1 MTKLNK
7 AIIPVAGLGTRM
19 LPATKAIPKEMLP
32 VLNKPIIQYIVEE
45 VIYAGFKEII
55 LVSHSSK
62 YSIENHFDKSFELE
76 ATLEKRVKRS
86 LLEEREKR
94 EKREKRVKR
103 GMLKEIRA
111 ISRLNI
117 SMQSIRQGEAKG
129 LGHAILCAKKLIG
142 KEPFAVI
149 LPDMLI
155 SKNKGNAGD
164 SLREMKKNF
173 EMNETSSL
181 LLGKVKKTD
190 ISKYGIA
197 KIRENSKSPELGF
210 IEKIIEKPS
219 IKKAPSDLYAV
230 GRYIFTNDFF
240 KYLSKVK
247 PDKSNEIQLT
257 DAIDFFIKDNKK
269 VYAFPLDGKIFDCG
283 ENIQL
288 ILANLEFAMKDPLM
302 RSHIKNYLKKK

>member
-1 MTKLNK
+1 MKKINK
-7 AIIPVAGLGTRM
+7 VIIPVAGLGTRM

-45 VIYAGFKEII
+45 AIFAGFKEII
-55 LVSHSSK
+55 LVTHSSK

-86 LLEEREKR
+86 LL
-94 EKREKRVKR
+94 
-103 GMLKEIRA
+103 KEIRN
-111 ISRLNI
+111 ISKFNI

-129 LGHAILCAKKLIG
+129 LGHAILCAKRLIG

-155 SKNKGNAGD
+155 SNDNGSAGD
-164 SLREMKKNF
+164 SFKEMRLNF
-173 EMNETSSL
+173 EKGEISSV
-181 LLGKVKKTD
+181 LLGKAKKAN

-197 KIRENSKSPELGF
+197 QIKKNSKLPGLGLV
-210 IEKIIEKPS
+210 EKIIEKPS
-219 IKKAPSDLYAV
+219 IKKAPSNLYAV
-230 GRYIFTNDFF
+230 GRYIFNNDFF

-257 DAIDFFIKDNKK
+257 GAIDDYIKDKNK
-269 VYAFPLDGKIFDCG
+269 VNAFSLEGDMFDCG
-283 ENIQL
+283 DNVEY
-288 ILANLEFAMKDPLM
+288 ILANLEFAMKDPIM
-302 RSHIKNYLKKK
+302 KTKIKNYLKTR

>member
-76 ATLEKRVKRS
+76 ATLEKRVKR
-86 LLEEREKR
+86 
-94 EKREKRVKR
+94 

-111 ISRLNI
+111 ISKLNI

-164 SLREMKKNF
+164 SLKEMKKNF

-210 IEKIIEKPS
+210 IEEIIEKPS

>member
-1 MTKLNK
+1 MKK
-7 AIIPVAGLGTRM
+7 ISKVVIPVAGLGTRM

-45 VIYAGFKEII
+45 AVYAGFKEII
-55 LVSHSSK
+55 LVTHSSK

-76 ATLEKRVKRS
+76 ATLEKRVKR
-86 LLEEREKR
+86 
-94 EKREKRVKR
+94 

-111 ISRLNI
+111 VSNLNI

-129 LGHAILCAKKLIG
+129 LGHAILCAKRLIE

-155 SKNKGNAGD
+155 SKDNGNAGD
-164 SLREMKKNF
+164 SLKEMKRNF
-173 EMNETSSL
+173 EINEISSIL
-181 LLGKVKKTD
+181 LSKAKKAD

-197 KIRENSKSPELGF
+197 KIRKNSKFPGLGF
-210 IEKIIEKPS
+210 VEKIIEKPS
-219 IKKAPSDLYAV
+219 IEKAPSNLYAA

-240 KYLSKVK
+240 EYLSKVK

-257 DAIDFFIKDNKK
+257 DSIDLFIRDNNK
-269 VYAFPLDGKIFDCG
+269 VSAFPLDGKIFDCG
-283 ENIQL
+283 DNIQL
-288 ILANLEFAMKDPLM
+288 ILANLEFAMKDPIM
-302 RSHIKNYLKKK
+302 RSNIKNYLKKI

>member
-76 ATLEKRVKRS
+76 ATLEKRVKR
-86 LLEEREKR
+86 
-94 EKREKRVKR
+94 

-155 SKNKGNAGD
+155 SKNKENGRG
-164 SLREMKKNF
+164 
-173 EMNETSSL
+173 L
-181 LLGKVKKTD
+181 LK
-190 ISKYGIA
+190 
-197 KIRENSKSPELGF
+197 E
-210 IEKIIEKPS
+210 
-219 IKKAPSDLYAV
+219 
-230 GRYIFTNDFF
+230 
-240 KYLSKVK
+240 
-247 PDKSNEIQLT
+247 
-257 DAIDFFIKDNKK
+257 
-269 VYAFPLDGKIFDCG
+269 
-283 ENIQL
+283 
-288 ILANLEFAMKDPLM
+288 
-302 RSHIKNYLKKK
+302 